1 MKLDADE
8 HILLTEED
16 MERIKE
22 ICANPPKPTKYML
35 AALKRYKER
44 YKKLAALKRYK
55 ERYKDETKT

>member
-16 MERIKE
+16 IERIKK

-35 AALKRYKER
+35 KAA
-44 YKKLAALKRYK
+44 KRYK
-55 ERYKDETKT
+55 ERYKDETKDQSA